1 MIIHK
6 IYDMSREQEQEEEI
20 KKILNE
26 AGISSDKDFR
36 LKSIDT
42 VALYGK
48 IAIIHL
54 LNFNSR
60 INDIELNDYIMT
72 KIQEIKSRNP

>member
-1 MIIHK
+1 
-6 IYDMSREQEQEEEI
+6 MSREDEQEEQI

-26 AGISSDKDFR
+26 AWISSDKDFR
-36 LKSIDT
+36 LKSIDA

-48 IAIIHL
+48 IAIPHL
-54 LNFNSR
+54 LTFKST
-60 INDIELNDYIMT
+60 INDIELKNYIMT